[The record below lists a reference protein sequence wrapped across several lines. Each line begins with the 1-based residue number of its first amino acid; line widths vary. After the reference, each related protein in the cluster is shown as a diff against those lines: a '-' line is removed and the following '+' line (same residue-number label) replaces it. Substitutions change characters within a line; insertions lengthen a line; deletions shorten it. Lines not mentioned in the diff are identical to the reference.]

1 MPSNSPLKTA
11 CFILTA
17 GSIIAHDTE
26 ILHGVEQNIK
36 TMQLLF
42 LKLFCNMQKNNMP
55 ALWNV
60 HSTFNL
66 SYKSPEFGMWEFV
79 VW

>member
-17 GSIIAHDTE
+17 GCIIAHDTE
-26 ILHGVEQNIK
+26 ILRGVEQIIK
-36 TMQLLF
+36 TTQLLF

-55 ALWNV
+55 AL
-60 HSTFNL
+60 
-66 SYKSPEFGMWEFV
+66 
-79 VW
+79 